1 MFLYFLRK
9 NFLTTLDYKMKIAI
23 YGDSYADY
31 RYQPR
36 NNKTWMHYLEDR
48 LNTRVTSFAASGSGL
63 YFSVKKYLETHQEFD
78 KIIFIVTFPGRL
90 YVSQTETDLI
100 HIPGISLAN
109 LVSETSDNLHEK
121 KIFSAAADYLL
132 YVQNYEEELFK
143 HYCML
148 DRINHDDVLII
159 PVSPDSLEN
168 YNGTTLTDISHID
181 YDYYQ
186 IDRNSARKD
195 LRCCHMNQQNNKI
208 FADKIYDWIQ
218 MGDFDFKVEDFK
230 YPTES
235 IDEIIDSILY
245 I

>member
-1 MFLYFLRK
+1 
-9 NFLTTLDYKMKIAI
+9 MKIAI

-63 YFSVKKYLETHQEFD
+63 YFSVKKYLETHGEFD

-90 YVSQTETDLI
+90 YVSQTGTHLI

-109 LVSETSDNLHEK
+109 LVAETSDNLNEK

-148 DRINHDDVLII
+148 DRINHNSILKI
-159 PVSPDSLEN
+159 PVSLDSLEN

-186 IDRNSARKD
+186 IDKANPKKD

-218 MGDFDFKVEDFK
+218 TGNFDFKVEDFK
-230 YPTES
+230 DPTES
-235 IDEIIDSILY
+235 KDEIIDLVLY